1 MKAQEYAN
9 EILYMVKEKPYKAKL
24 GKINAMWQQFYCYK
38 KLVMIIDAEM
48 EQLCTCHKC
57 I

>member
-9 EILYMVKEKPYKAKL
+9 EILYMVKEKPYKTKL
-24 GKINAMWQQFYCYK
+24 GKINAMWQQFYCFK

-48 EQLCTCHKC
+48 EQFCTCHKC